1 MLRNVYGKNTKH
13 YRSEKRKASFDYDY
27 TLRNWDEVEYF
38 RNSKK
43 IHNLSPEIKR
53 SEKLEER
60 NAFGRYDADR
70 YPGEQSDYSKYNNED
85 WLESPQESLEL
96 KNHMDKKR
104 AFLLALQESPKS
116 KVQNEYR
123 EKTKAKD
130 KREFK
135 SRDDVNSERL
145 FVGNLFNSVENE
157 DIERLLEPY
166 GSIIEVRRYEKHAIV
181 TLNGSKEKAEQATK
195 DLDHNHWMDNWIRVK
210 FDKFEMS
217 KEEDWKILTKK
228 VRKPFNTKYA
238 HCDRISDNIHEDK
251 DDNSES
257 NQYAYSQ
264 QPSRD
269 FKQSKHIDMKA
280 KSTLSNFLKGIR
292 HDHCIEVVDSIVKSK
307 KTKKMDTEASE
318 GSNAIIKGVQ
328 ITGSNSDPRIPV
340 DYTDV
345 EFNGLI

>member
-1 MLRNVYGKNTKH
+1 MMLT
-13 YRSEKRKASFDYDY
+13 
-27 TLRNWDEVEYF
+27 
-38 RNSKK
+38 
-43 IHNLSPEIKR
+43 
-53 SEKLEER
+53 
-60 NAFGRYDADR
+60 
-70 YPGEQSDYSKYNNED
+70 Q
-85 WLESPQESLEL
+85 
-96 KNHMDKKR
+96 
-104 AFLLALQESPKS
+104 KS

-123 EKTKAKD
+123 EKTNAKN

-181 TLNGSKEKAEQATK
+181 TLDCSKEKAEQATK

-217 KEEDWKILTKK
+217 KEQSWKMLTKK

-238 HCDRISDNIHEDK
+238 HCDRTSDNIQEDK

-257 NQYAYSQ
+257 NQFDYQ
-264 QPSRD
+264 EKPSGD
-269 FKQSKHIDMKA
+269 FKQNKHIDVKA
-280 KSTLSNFLKGIR
+280 KSTLSNLLKGIR

-307 KTKKMDTEASE
+307 KTKTMDNEAPE
-318 GSNAIIKGVQ
+318 GSHAIIKGVQ
-328 ITGSNSDPRIPV
+328 VTGSSSDPRIPV
-340 DYTDV
+340 DYKDV
-345 EFNGLI
+345 EFNVL